1 MAGEED
7 FNKMVELL
15 KQKELA
21 CRIEKEAYQRWVD
34 LITLIR
40 FGMIGGAGLLIVT
53 ALFNVLLRPLD
64 YLTTQNTI
72 IAVACSFTAVLLAAL
87 HIALEMDVVHLE
99 SRRLQHEYEL
109 LEVKCA
115 AALTFKYNEM
125 RDVYFAA
132 QQKQLLLKSEAQ
144 TKPPKWIRQ
153 QVQLIERKF
162 Y

>member
-1 MAGEED
+1 MAAEED

-40 FGMIGGAGLLIVT
+40 FAMIGGAILLVGT
-53 ALFNVLLRPLD
+53 AVFNMLMRPLD
-64 YLTTQNTI
+64 FLTTQNTI
-72 IAVACSFTAVLLAAL
+72 IAISCSFCAVLLAGL
-87 HIALEMDVVHLE
+87 HIILEMDTTHLE

-109 LEVKCA
+109 LEVQCA
-115 AALTFKYNEM
+115 GAQTLKYSEM
-125 RDVYFAA
+125 RNVYFAA

-144 TKPPKWIRQ
+144 THPPKWIRQ

-162 Y
+162 F